1 VGLQVLPVEVLT
13 GAPDADDRALI
24 WAINTHNRWTGG
36 HQNVYTIAIFGD
48 DPEPEFLI
56 LAIDFGLLTA
66 GDFNGQMVSV
76 ILTGDGTTIIDAWVA
91 DAPANGSTILI
102 PALASDIDRD
112 VDGAT
117 VDYEVVGENVSDSS
131 EPADGFVDEVEGRAS
146 LSVFS
151 PEVSQG
157 DFLLINRGQTLTLD
171 VAFDEAGQGANPS
184 KGWMVVALDDPNGA
198 PQADLVPAPQP

>member
-1 VGLQVLPVEVLT
+1 M
-13 GAPDADDRALI
+13 
-24 WAINTHNRWTGG
+24 
-36 HQNVYTIAIFGD
+36 D
-48 DPEPEFLI
+48 DP
-56 LAIDFGLLTA
+56 
-66 GDFNGQMVSV
+66 SV
-76 ILTGDGTTIIDAWVA
+76 TL
-91 DAPANGSTILI
+91 P
-102 PALASDIDRD
+102 
-112 VDGAT
+112 
-117 VDYEVVGENVSDSS
+117 
-131 EPADGFVDEVEGRAS
+131 VDEVEGRAS